1 MGRRWWELKFSD
13 RNNRADESHRRDD
26 QGDQDGNQPGTAS
39 EQCKKQ
45 RRGGGD
51 EGNVYL
57 ARGPDCIL
65 RQITDRFDIALSDGA
80 ASRAGC
86 DS

>member
-1 MGRRWWELKFSD
+1 MKAIGATIGATWTST
-13 RNNRADESHRRDD
+13 S
-26 QGDQDGNQPGTAS
+26 QGPPLQ
-39 EQCKKQ
+39 QCKKQ
-45 RRGGGD
+45 RRGGVD

-80 ASRAGC
+80 ASRAGWTARQQPH
-86 DS
+86 